1 MGSFPPSLLTHKIMI
16 DYKKLGRIG
25 LDSSDQQKVDTVIN
39 VDNKPLIS
47 QYNDRFIKYG
57 FVNVKDNKYILNMSK
72 RERDIFQITKSI
84 GDEETGFAYD
94 VIGKLLS
101 DDTEENLRK
110 EIELVRED
118 AQVEILRRDKIN
130 NEHQKLN
137 GELRE
142 EVKKEAERRKFAE
155 NELAL
160 IKGIGNNSPEVRN
173 LKAELKEVKA
183 DNKKLAEMNDKLT
196 HTPNRLRKKGLM

>member
-1 MGSFPPSLLTHKIMI
+1 MI
-16 DYKKLGRIG
+16 DYKKLGRIS
-25 LDSSDQQKVDTVIN
+25 LDSGDQQKVDTVIN
-39 VDNKPLIS
+39 VDHKPLIS

-101 DDTEENLRK
+101 DETEESLKK
-110 EIELVRED
+110 EID
-118 AQVEILRRDKIN
+118 TLRDRLQIDQLEPDQISKS
-130 NEHQKLN
+130 HQKLN

-142 EVKKEAERRKFAE
+142 
-155 NELAL
+155 
-160 IKGIGNNSPEVRN
+160 
-173 LKAELKEVKA
+173 
-183 DNKKLAEMNDKLT
+183 DNKKLSAQINDFLDKKV
-196 HTPNRLRKKGLM
+196 NGLRKGGM

>member
-1 MGSFPPSLLTHKIMI
+1 MVHSMVLLSFKIMI

-25 LDSSDQQKVDTVIN
+25 LDSGDQTKVDTVIN
-39 VDNKPLIS
+39 VDHKPLIS
-47 QYNDRFIKYG
+47 QYNNRFIKYG
-57 FVNVKDNKYILNMSK
+57 FVEVKDNKYHLNMSK

-118 AQVEILRRDKIN
+118 AQVQILLVEKRQKELTRIN
-130 NEHQKLN
+130 IEHQKLN

-142 EVKKEAERRKFAE
+142 
-155 NELAL
+155 
-160 IKGIGNNSPEVRN
+160 
-173 LKAELKEVKA
+173 
-183 DNKKLAEMNDKLT
+183 DNKKLAKQIEDFLNKKVNGM
-196 HTPNRLRKKGLM
+196 RKSGM

>member
-1 MGSFPPSLLTHKIMI
+1 MI

-25 LDSSDQQKVDTVIN
+25 LDSGDQQKVDTVLN
-39 VDNKPLIS
+39 VDHKPLIS
-47 QYNDRFIKYG
+47 QYNNRFIKYG
-57 FVNVKDNKYILNMSK
+57 FVNLKDNTYILNMSK

-118 AQVEILRRDKIN
+118 AQVQILLVEKRQKELTRIN
-130 NEHQKLN
+130 IDHQKLN
-137 GELRE
+137 GKLRE
-142 EVKKEAERRKFAE
+142 EVRVAEG
-155 NELAL
+155 ELSI
-160 IKGIGNNSPEVRN
+160 IKGIGNNSPEMKKLV
-173 LKAELKEVKA
+173 AELKEVKA
-183 DNKKLAEMNDKLT
+183 DNKKLAEQVDVLT

>member
-1 MGSFPPSLLTHKIMI
+1 MI

-25 LDSSDQQKVDTVIN
+25 LDSADQQKVDTVLNI
-39 VDNKPLIS
+39 DHRPLIS

-57 FVNVKDNKYILNMSK
+57 FVKVKDNKYILNMSK
-72 RERDIFQITKSI
+72 RERDIFQITKNI

-118 AQVEILRRDKIN
+118 AQVEILRKDKIN
-130 NEHQKLN
+130 NDHKKLN
-137 GELRE
+137 GKLREEIE
-142 EVKKEAERRKFAE
+142 EVKKEADKKMMNTITKYE
-155 NELAL
+155 NAL
-160 IKGIGNNSPEVRN
+160 
-173 LKAELKEVKA
+173 
-183 DNKKLAEMNDKLT
+183 NKVDG
-196 HTPNRLRKKGLM
+196 LRKKGLI

>member
-1 MGSFPPSLLTHKIMI
+1 MI

-39 VDNKPLIS
+39 VDHKPLIS

-57 FVNVKDNKYILNMSK
+57 FVEIKDNKYHLNMSK

-94 VIGKLLS
+94 VISKILS
-101 DDTEENLRK
+101 DDTELK
-110 EIELVRED
+110 EIEQLKKQIPMIRED
-118 AQVEILRRDKIN
+118 VQIEILRKDKIN

-137 GELRE
+137 GELS
-142 EVKKEAERRKFAE
+142 VKLKDETERRKFAE

-196 HTPNRLRKKGLM
+196 HTPNRLRKKGLI

>member
-1 MGSFPPSLLTHKIMI
+1 MI

-25 LDSSDQQKVDTVIN
+25 LDSGDQQKVDTVIN
-39 VDNKPLIS
+39 VDHKPLIS
-47 QYNDRFIKYG
+47 QYNNRFIKYG
-57 FVNVKDNKYILNMSK
+57 FVKVKDNNYILNMSK

-101 DDTEENLRK
+101 DQTEEDLRK

-118 AQVEILRRDKIN
+118 AQVQILLVEKRQKELTRIN
-130 NEHQKLN
+130 IEHQKLN

-142 EVKKEAERRKFAE
+142 
-155 NELAL
+155 
-160 IKGIGNNSPEVRN
+160 
-173 LKAELKEVKA
+173 
-183 DNKKLAEMNDKLT
+183 DNKKLSKQINDFLDKKV
-196 HTPNRLRKKGLM
+196 NGMRKGGM

>member
-1 MGSFPPSLLTHKIMI
+1 MI

-39 VDNKPLIS
+39 VDHKPLIS
-47 QYNDRFIKYG
+47 QYNNRFIKYG
-57 FVNVKDNKYILNMSK
+57 FVNLKDNTYILNMSK

-101 DDTEENLRK
+101 DNTEEDLRK
-110 EIELVRED
+110 EIDL
-118 AQVEILRRDKIN
+118 LRDRLQIEQLEHEKISKS
-130 NEHQKLN
+130 HQKLN

-142 EVKKEAERRKFAE
+142 
-155 NELAL
+155 
-160 IKGIGNNSPEVRN
+160 
-173 LKAELKEVKA
+173 
-183 DNKKLAEMNDKLT
+183 DNKKLAKQIEDFLNKKVNGM
-196 HTPNRLRKKGLM
+196 RKSGM

>member
-1 MGSFPPSLLTHKIMI
+1 MI

-25 LDSSDQQKVDTVIN
+25 LDSAAQQKVDTVIN

-47 QYNDRFIKYG
+47 QYNNRFIKYG
-57 FVNVKDNKYILNMSK
+57 FVEIKDNKYHLNMSK

-118 AQVEILRRDKIN
+118 VQIEILRKDKIN

-137 GELRE
+137 GELR
-142 EVKKEAERRKFAE
+142 VKLKDETQRRKFAE

-183 DNKKLAEMNDKLT
+183 DNKKLAEMNEKLT
-196 HTPNRLRKKGLM
+196 HTPNRLRKKGLI

>member
-1 MGSFPPSLLTHKIMI
+1 MI

-39 VDNKPLIS
+39 VDHKPLIS

-57 FVNVKDNKYILNMSK
+57 FVEHKDNKYILKMTK
-72 RERDIFQITKSI
+72 KERDIFQITKSI
-84 GDEETGFAYD
+84 ADDELKFAYD
-94 VIGKLLS
+94 VISKILS
-101 DDTEENLRK
+101 DDTELK
-110 EIELVRED
+110 EIEQLKKQIPMIRED
-118 AQVEILRRDKIN
+118 VQIEILRKDKIN

-137 GELRE
+137 GELGE
-142 EVKKEAERRKFAE
+142 KLKDETERRKFAE

>member
-1 MGSFPPSLLTHKIMI
+1 MI

-25 LDSSDQQKVDTVIN
+25 LDSADQQKVDTVIN
-39 VDNKPLIS
+39 VDHKPLIS

-101 DDTEENLRK
+101 DQTEEDLRK
-110 EIELVRED
+110 EMALVRED
-118 AQVEILRRDKIN
+118 AQVQILLVEKRQKELTRIN
-130 NEHQKLN
+130 IEHQKLN

-142 EVKKEAERRKFAE
+142 
-155 NELAL
+155 
-160 IKGIGNNSPEVRN
+160 
-173 LKAELKEVKA
+173 
-183 DNKKLAEMNDKLT
+183 DNKKLSKQINDFLDKKV
-196 HTPNRLRKKGLM
+196 NGLRKGGM

>member
-1 MGSFPPSLLTHKIMI
+1 MI

-39 VDNKPLIS
+39 VDHKPLIS

-118 AQVEILRRDKIN
+118 AQIEILRKDKIN

-137 GELRE
+137 GELR
-142 EVKKEAERRKFAE
+142 VKLKDETERRKFAE

>member
-1 MGSFPPSLLTHKIMI
+1 MI

-25 LDSSDQQKVDTVIN
+25 LDSGDQQKVDTVLN
-39 VDNKPLIS
+39 VDHKPLIS
-47 QYNDRFIKYG
+47 QYNNRFIKYG
-57 FVNVKDNKYILNMSK
+57 FVKVKDNNYILNMSK

-101 DDTEENLRK
+101 DQTEEDLRK

-118 AQVEILRRDKIN
+118 AQVQILLVEKRQKELTRIN
-130 NEHQKLN
+130 IEHQKLN

-142 EVKKEAERRKFAE
+142 
-155 NELAL
+155 
-160 IKGIGNNSPEVRN
+160 
-173 LKAELKEVKA
+173 
-183 DNKKLAEMNDKLT
+183 DNKKLAKQIEDFLNKKV
-196 HTPNRLRKKGLM
+196 NGLRKSGM

>member
-1 MGSFPPSLLTHKIMI
+1 MI
-16 DYKKLGRIG
+16 DYKKLGRV
-25 LDSSDQQKVDTVIN
+25 LDSGDQTKIDTLIN
-39 VDNKPLIS
+39 VDTSPLIS
-47 QYNDRFIKYG
+47 QYDKRFQRHG
-57 FVNVKDNKYILNMSK
+57 FVEVKDNKHHLKM
-72 RERDIFQITKSI
+72 RDDARSVFQITKSI
-84 GDEETGFAYD
+84 ALDEINWLVG

-101 DDTEENLRK
+101 DRTELD
-110 EIELVRED
+110 EIEQLKKQIPMIRED
-118 AQVEILRRDKIN
+118 VQIEILRKDKIN

-142 EVKKEAERRKFAE
+142 EVKKETERRKFAE

-183 DNKKLAEMNDKLT
+183 DNKKLAEQVDVLT
-196 HTPNRLRKKGLM
+196 HTPNTLRKKGLM